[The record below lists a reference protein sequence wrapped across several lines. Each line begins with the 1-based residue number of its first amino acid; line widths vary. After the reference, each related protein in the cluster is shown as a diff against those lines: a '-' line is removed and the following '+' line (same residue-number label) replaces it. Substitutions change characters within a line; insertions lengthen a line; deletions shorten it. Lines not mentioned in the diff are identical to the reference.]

1 MSVQHITAETFE
13 QEVIRSKEPVRLD
26 FWATWC
32 APCRMLSPILE
43 EVADERPDVKVC
55 KVNIDEAPELA
66 QQYRIVSIPTMLV
79 IRDGQVEGKLVGYR
93 PKDDILELLE

>member
-1 MSVQHITAETFE
+1 MSVQHITAEKFE
-13 QEVIRSKEPVRLD
+13 QEVIHSEIPVLLD

-32 APCRMLSPILE
+32 APCRMLTPILE
-43 EVADERPDVKVC
+43 EVAAERPDVKVC

-66 QQYRIVSIPTMLV
+66 QRYRIVSIPTMLV

-93 PKDDILELLE
+93 PKDDILELLD

>member
-1 MSVQHITAETFE
+1 MSVQHITAEAFE
-13 QEVIRSKEPVRLD
+13 QEVIHSKDTVLLD
-26 FWATWC
+26 FWAAWC
-32 APCRMLSPILE
+32 APCRMLAPILE

>member
-1 MSVQHITAETFE
+1 MSVQHITAEKFE
-13 QEVIRSKEPVRLD
+13 QEVIRSKEPVLLD

-32 APCRMLSPILE
+32 APCRMLAPILE
-43 EVADERPDVKVC
+43 EVAGERPDVKVC

-66 QQYRIVSIPTMLV
+66 QRYRIVSIPTMLV

-93 PKDDILELLE
+93 PKEDILELLE

>member
-1 MSVQHITAETFE
+1 MSVQHITEQNFE
-13 QEVIRSKEPVRLD
+13 QEVIHSNVPVLLD

-32 APCRMLSPILE
+32 APCRMIAPILE
-43 EVADERPDVKVC
+43 EVADEQPDVKVC

-66 QQYRIVSIPTMLV
+66 QRYRIVSIPTLLV

>member
-1 MSVQHITAETFE
+1 MSVQHITAANFE
-13 QEVIRSKEPVRLD
+13 QEVLHSKSTVLLD

-43 EVADERPDVKVC
+43 EVAAERPDVKVC

-66 QQYRIVSIPTMLV
+66 QQYRIVSIPTLLV
-79 IRDGQVEGKLVGYR
+79 IRDGQVDGKLVGYR

>member
-1 MSVQHITAETFE
+1 MSVQHITAANFE
-13 QEVIRSKEPVRLD
+13 QEVIHSSDPVLLD

-32 APCRMLSPILE
+32 APCRMLAPILE
-43 EVADERPDVKVC
+43 EVAEERPDVKVC